1 MLLINILLIWGVQR
15 TGGGGVIPI
24 PILDLISHRKS
35 INVYKLR
42 GEPTIQWYNCLFMIN
57 QDDSNY
63 IGLSSAFMNKNEI
76 SVGMLEPEKV
86 YINFEHR
93 FKPQNSLTQY
103 TILFDIYPKIEG
115 SAPPP

>member
-1 MLLINILLIWGVQR
+1 MLS
-15 TGGGGVIPI
+15 PI
-24 PILDLISHRKS
+24 PILDLTSHQKS

-42 GEPTIQWYNCLFMIN
+42 GEPMIRWYNCLFMIK

-115 SAPPP
+115 SAPPPLKQIGHLHHPLCLPLY